1 MIHKNLNSKNKHVSL
16 FLNNTCD
23 MTTKLTLTIND
34 EVIRSAKLYAQSKEK
49 SLSKLVENYLKSL
62 AMTTDKS
69 PALAPEIL
77 KLKGKLKLP
86 KNFDYK
92 KELANAISKK
102 Y

>member
-1 MIHKNLNSKNKHVSL
+1 
-16 FLNNTCD
+16 

-34 EVIRSAKLYAQSKEK
+34 EVIRAAKLYARSKEK

-62 AMTTDKS
+62 AMGNEKS

-86 KNFDYK
+86 ENFDYK
-92 KELANAISKK
+92 KELSQAISQKH
-102 Y
+102 